1 MRLPHAGAQGWRSR
15 QVLTVGSRAA
25 HKRDVL
31 GRGRDVGVRAHK
43 GDLAA
48 AVDEVLLA
56 GERRD
61 VAGDGAVVSGVVAGD
76 ASEHHGDLRSRER
89 KVVKRAGQIWSQV
102 EFPLVIGF
110 VASQSTLR
118 DVSHSGVSCVEPLQ
132 RVRGRTVYLTVEE
145 LSAMRSGKMLS
156 IFAEGWMALTAASM
170 LTVMALY
177 TPAAA
182 PEMVV

>member
-1 MRLPHAGAQGWRSR
+1 M
-15 QVLTVGSRAA
+15 
-25 HKRDVL
+25 
-31 GRGRDVGVRAHK
+31 
-43 GDLAA
+43 
-48 AVDEVLLA
+48 
-56 GERRD
+56 
-61 VAGDGAVVSGVVAGD
+61 
-76 ASEHHGDLRSRER
+76 
-89 KVVKRAGQIWSQV
+89 KRAGQIWSQV

-170 LTVMALY
+170 LAVMALY